1 MSKGDQRA
9 REFEEFAL
17 ARTLQLH
24 RSAYLLCGE
33 RYGAE
38 DLVQETLAKVYVRWH
53 RVGSRRIENPAAYA
67 QTALVRTF
75 LSQRRRRSSR
85 ELPYADLPDSPSVD
99 PTEASD
105 LRLALRE
112 ILDGLPP
119 LDRAVLVLR
128 YSEDLSVAE
137 VARRLGITPGAVK
150 NRSMRALER
159 ARERATR

>member
-1 MSKGDQRA
+1 MAKDQ
-9 REFEEFAL
+9 EFEEFAV
-17 ARTLQLH
+17 ARTPQLY
-24 RSAYLLCGE
+24 RSAYLLCGD

-38 DLVQETLAKVYVRWH
+38 DLVQETLAKVYVKWGH
-53 RVGSRRIENPAAYA
+53 RIDNPAAYA

-75 LSQRRRRSSR
+75 LSHRRRKSSH

-105 LRLALRE
+105 LRLSLQE
-112 ILDGLPP
+112 VLDGLAP

-128 YSEDLSVAE
+128 YSEDLAVGE
-137 VARRLGITPGAVK
+137 VADRLGLTPGAVK

-159 ARERATR
+159 ARERASR

>member
-1 MSKGDQRA
+1 MSKAGRNDT
-9 REFEEFAL
+9 EFEAFAI
-17 ARTLQLH
+17 ARTPQLY
-24 RSAYLLCGE
+24 RSAYLLSGD
-33 RYGAE
+33 RHGAE

-53 RVGSRRIENPAAYA
+53 QLGGRRIDSPAAYA

-75 LSQRRRRSSR
+75 LSHRRRRSSH

-99 PTEASD
+99 PTEASE
-105 LRLALRE
+105 LRLELQE
-112 ILDGLPP
+112 ILDGLAPM
-119 LDRAVLVLR
+119 DRAVLVLR

-137 VARRLGITPGAVK
+137 VARRLGLTPGAVK